1 MDFTDLEKERMQ
13 LKINW
18 EGGLEQYIKYGIGT
32 KLYSKYIKEFDNLE
46 IYKNCNKKKQFY
58 KLLNNLENLINIY
71 LSERETYRQY
81 TDDELN
87 SVNYIFD

>member
-1 MDFTDLEKERMQ
+1 MNFTDLEKERIQ

-18 EGGLEQYIKYGIGT
+18 EGGLEQYIIYSIGT

-46 IYKNCNKKKQFY
+46 IYINSNKKKQFY

-71 LSERETYRQY
+71 LNDRETYRQY